1 VGTAA
6 MTMLSLSGCDTGP
19 GIERD
24 AGVCAAVGDAMAEA
38 SVCMVDAG
46 SEADALAEAS
56 DAGDGASDDA
66 SDPGGCDPLGDPEV
80 SPCALTE
87 TYGVFVAGSG
97 ADNASGTSAAPVRTI
112 AEGIAQAL
120 RQGKSRVFVCQ
131 GHYGESISLGGAQ
144 GDISVYGGLSCIGGW
159 SWTGGVVD
167 VAPPISL
174 PALRVAST
182 TTPITVEDVSLTA
195 SDAVGQDA
203 SGAGNSAVAAWITN
217 AAITFRRVTFFAGK
231 GADGAPGKDGASI
244 PNYPVDEPA
253 APPGLPFSYS
263 PFVLGAGGVNACVY
277 DSASSLGG
285 VGGGPGDRSMLAG
298 YPGGAGSAAPSASLA
313 LLSSLDNGAG
323 GAPSPDCQPGTGMGN
338 PGANGLPGASGAMA
352 TSFGTLSARAW
363 EPSAGQFGG
372 EGLPGQ
378 GGGGGAGEPF
388 GPSSA
393 IFGGQGGGA
402 GGCGGTGGGGG
413 QGGGASFGLVS
424 VQSSVSLYASTLIAS
439 DGGQGGPGGAGQVG
453 QAGGLG
459 GSGVCP
465 GAGGAGGNGAG
476 GSGGGGGT
484 GGLSVGI
491 AYEGSLPTYDTNT
504 MIVFGA
510 PGAEGVGGAP
520 GAYAVTPGQI
530 GLAGAPGVYGRGGL
544 AAAVASL

>member
-1 VGTAA
+1 MGPLA
-6 MTMLSLSGCDTGP
+6 MTILSLAGCDTGP
-19 GIERD
+19 GIARD
-24 AGVCAAVGDAMAEA
+24 AGGCALDGDAMAEA
-38 SVCMVDAG
+38 GTCSADAAPDVDA
-46 SEADALAEAS
+46 SADTN
-56 DAGDGASDDA
+56 DASDDA
-66 SDPGGCDPLGDPEV
+66 ADPSGCDPLGDPQA

-97 ADNASGTSAAPVRTI
+97 ADDASGTSAAPLRTI
-112 AEGIAQAL
+112 AEGLAQAL

-131 GHYGESISLGGAQ
+131 GHYGESVGLGGAQ
-144 GDISVYGGLSCIGGW
+144 GDISLYGGLGCIGGW
-159 SWTGGVVD
+159 SWTGGAVD
-167 VAPPISL
+167 IAAPISL
-174 PALRVAST
+174 PALRIAST

-203 SGAGNSAVAAWITN
+203 SGAGNSAVAAWVEGAN
-217 AAITFRRVTFFAGK
+217 VTFRRVTLFVGK
-231 GADGAPGKDGASI
+231 GADGAAGKSGASI
-244 PNYPVDEPA
+244 PNYPVDQPA

-277 DSASSLGG
+277 DAASSQGG
-285 VGGGPGDRSMLAG
+285 VGGAPGDRSMLAG
-298 YPGGAGSAAPSASLA
+298 YPGGAGGAAPSASLA
-313 LLSSLDNGAG
+313 LLSTLYNGVG
-323 GAPSPDCQPGTGMGN
+323 GVPSPDCQPGTGIGN

-352 TSFGTLSARAW
+352 TSYGTLFPDAW

-372 EGLPGQ
+372 NGLPGQ
-378 GGGGGAGEPF
+378 GGGGGAGQPF

-402 GGCGGTGGGGG
+402 GGCGGTGGAGG
-413 QGGGASFGLVS
+413 QGGGASFALVS
-424 VQSSVSLYASTLIAS
+424 LQSSVAIYASTLISS

-459 GSGVCP
+459 GAGSCP

-491 AYEGSLPTYDTNT
+491 AYEGTLPTYDTNT
-504 MIVFGA
+504 TIVFGA
-510 PGAEGVGGAP
+510 SGPEGVGGAP

-530 GLAGAPGVYGRGGL
+530 GLAGAPGAYGRGGL
-544 AAAVASL
+544 AAAVANL

>member
-56 DAGDGASDDA
+56 DAGDGAWDDA

-363 EPSAGQFGG
+363 SRARGSSEARGCRVRAAAEARANPSA
-372 EGLPGQ
+372 PR
-378 GGGGGAGEPF
+378 A
-388 GPSSA
+388 PSSA
-393 IFGGQGGGA
+393 GRA
-402 GGCGGTGGGGG
+402 
-413 QGGGASFGLVS
+413 A
-424 VQSSVSLYASTLIAS
+424 
-439 DGGQGGPGGAGQVG
+439 
-453 QAGGLG
+453 
-459 GSGVCP
+459 
-465 GAGGAGGNGAG
+465 
-476 GSGGGGGT
+476 
-484 GGLSVGI
+484 
-491 AYEGSLPTYDTNT
+491 
-504 MIVFGA
+504 A
-510 PGAEGVGGAP
+510 PAD
-520 GAYAVTPGQI
+520 
-530 GLAGAPGVYGRGGL
+530 AGAPVAGAGRAEGPAL
-544 AAAVASL
+544 VS